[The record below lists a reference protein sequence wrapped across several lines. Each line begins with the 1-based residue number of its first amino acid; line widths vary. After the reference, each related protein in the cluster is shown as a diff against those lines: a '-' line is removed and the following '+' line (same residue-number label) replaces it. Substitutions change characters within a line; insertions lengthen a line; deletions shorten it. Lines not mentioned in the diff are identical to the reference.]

1 MKITDLYPIINTI
14 YGECV
19 DGDNIVTEDLSNI
32 VDIGKAIFD
41 ATSVDKFVGKLCDHI
56 GKVVVDTRVYSGAV
70 PSLIKDAWQYGAVKE
85 KIFMHRLPAAETDTT
100 WGLVN
105 GQTYSQDTFTQ
116 PDVEVKF
123 FDQYVCFD
131 ITLSIADKQVK
142 SAFDNAT
149 QLNSFVSMIYNSIE
163 TALTSRLDQLIERT
177 LNNLIAAT
185 IYSEYP
191 DPGNTTPYAAASG
204 IRAVNLLYL
213 YNQAYGTS
221 LTAAQS
227 FHTPEFLRYAAY
239 IIDLYKTRL
248 SKLSTL
254 FNIEG
259 IERFTPAERM
269 KMVFLGEFVSA
280 SKSFL
285 YSDTFHE
292 SFVRLPD
299 GIETVPYWQGTG
311 STYATSYTSEINLEF
326 DDGNNGKN
334 AVNIAGV
341 IGIMFD
347 EEAAGVSCL
356 ERNMTMHRNDRAQ
369 FQNVWEHMKAGYY
382 NDFSENAVVF
392 FVA

>member
-1 MKITDLYPIINTI
+1 MKVTDLYPIINTI

-32 VDIGKAIFD
+32 VDIGNAIFD
-41 ATSVDKFVGKLCDHI
+41 ATSVDRFVGKLVDHV
-56 GKVVVDTRVYSGAV
+56 GKVVVDTRVYNGAV

-85 KIFMHRLPAAETDTT
+85 KIFMHRLPVAETDST
-100 WGLVN
+100 WALVN
-105 GQTYSQDTFTQ
+105 GNTYNQDIFTQ

-123 FDQYVCFD
+123 FDQYVAFD
-131 ITLSIADKQVK
+131 ITLSITDKQVK

-163 TALTSRLDQLIERT
+163 TALTARLDQLIERT

-191 DPGNTTPYAAASG
+191 DPSGTTPYAGGSG
-204 IRAVNLLYL
+204 VRAVNLLYL

-221 LTAAQS
+221 LTAADS

-254 FNIEG
+254 FNIDG

-299 GIETVPYWQGTG
+299 GIEQVPYWQGTG
-311 STYATSYTSEINLEF
+311 ANYATSYTSEIDLEF
-326 DDGNNGKN
+326 DDGNGGKN

-341 IGIMFD
+341 LGIMFD

-356 ERNMTMHRNDRAQ
+356 ERNMTMHRNDRAS

>member
-191 DPGNTTPYAAASG
+191 DPSGTTPYAGGSG

-227 FHTPEFLRYAAY
+227 FHSPQFLRYAAY

-311 STYATSYTSEINLEF
+311 STYATSYTSEIDLEF

>member
-1 MKITDLYPIINTI
+1 MKTIEYKVSYEKMISRLPGLFAYLEADDYGVVNLHRATDSLDGCWGKIVENIKIPYDLIVRNTHVITEEDVNNGYKWNEQIDLVPM
-14 YGECV
+14 V
-19 DGDNIVTEDLSNI
+19 DDRDNEKYLENLICEKLGCDRDNIMGHE
-32 VDIGKAIFD
+32 
-41 ATSVDKFVGKLCDHI
+41 
-56 GKVVVDTRVYSGAV
+56 
-70 PSLIKDAWQYGAVKE
+70 
-85 KIFMHRLPAAETDTT
+85 
-100 WGLVN
+100 
-105 GQTYSQDTFTQ
+105 
-116 PDVEVKF
+116 
-123 FDQYVCFD
+123 
-131 ITLSIADKQVK
+131 
-142 SAFDNAT
+142 
-149 QLNSFVSMIYNSIE
+149 
-163 TALTSRLDQLIERT
+163 
-177 LNNLIAAT
+177 
-185 IYSEYP
+185 
-191 DPGNTTPYAAASG
+191 
-204 IRAVNLLYL
+204 LYL

-311 STYATSYTSEINLEF
+311 STYATSYTSEIDLEF